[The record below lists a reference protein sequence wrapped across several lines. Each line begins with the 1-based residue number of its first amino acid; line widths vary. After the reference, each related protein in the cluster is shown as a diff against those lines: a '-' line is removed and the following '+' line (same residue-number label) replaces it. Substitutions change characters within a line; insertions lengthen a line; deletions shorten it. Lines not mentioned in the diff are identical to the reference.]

1 MAGSASH
8 PYVKKGESAF
18 YKQIRLSYCFIRFR
32 RVSRKSCRKVVVTRF
47 FVVNDLFSTALLLP
61 EYCHPA
67 SKDLSLPVRHTRTLR
82 KSAYPRNQYPSS
94 FSAAGL

>member
-47 FVVNDLFSTALLLP
+47 FVVNDLFSTASLLP
-61 EYCHPA
+61 E
-67 SKDLSLPVRHTRTLR
+67 
-82 KSAYPRNQYPSS
+82 
-94 FSAAGL
+94 